1 MEMLPRISMRANPAS
16 ATGEKRVIALRR
28 RGLFLFCKGLPPR
41 MDPITWL
48 FVNVYDLF
56 VSAAQLFIPVLVCAL
71 ILTFIFNI
79 IQKKTGW
86 KWIGNAALTLIVSF
100 TLFFLLLHASNIL
113 GGLSDLDAT
122 QIPPDIQ
129 NNPTFIQS
137 NATPLSLLLKIIPQ
151 SILTGIVF
159 ALLVLPF
166 AFIGVS
172 IFDALKKRMKGFWV
186 RFGITVFIGCLLF
199 LLLILAFPWI
209 PVSLLYL
216 AFFGF

>member
-1 MEMLPRISMRANPAS
+1 
-16 ATGEKRVIALRR
+16 
-28 RGLFLFCKGLPPR
+28 

-48 FVNVYDLF
+48 FANVFDLL
-56 VSAAQLFIPVLVCAL
+56 VSAAQLFIPVLISAL
-71 ILTFIFNI
+71 ILTFIFNLV
-79 IQKKTGW
+79 QKKTGW
-86 KWIGNAALTLIVSF
+86 KWIGSAALTLVVSF
-100 TLFFLLLHASNIL
+100 TLFFFLLHTSNIL
-113 GGLSDLDAT
+113 GGWSNLDASQVPAEIRT
-122 QIPPDIQ
+122 
-129 NNPTFIQS
+129 NPTYVGNEVS
-137 NATPLSLLLKIIPQ
+137 PLSLFLRIIPQ

-186 RFGITVFIGCLLF
+186 RFGVTVFIGCLLF
-199 LLLILAFPWI
+199 ILLILAFPWI